1 METLKTV
8 IKLKMIPKTTHNL
21 WFTVL
26 IVDTV
31 NYTAFFST

>member
-26 IVDTV
+26 NVDTA
-31 NYTAFFST
+31 NYTVQF

>member
-8 IKLKMIPKTTHNL
+8 IKRKMVPETTHNL

-26 IVDTV
+26 NVDTV
-31 NYTAFFST
+31 NYMAFFNA

>member
-8 IKLKMIPKTTHNL
+8 IKRKMVPETIHNL

-26 IVDTV
+26 NMDTV
-31 NYTAFFST
+31 NYTVQF